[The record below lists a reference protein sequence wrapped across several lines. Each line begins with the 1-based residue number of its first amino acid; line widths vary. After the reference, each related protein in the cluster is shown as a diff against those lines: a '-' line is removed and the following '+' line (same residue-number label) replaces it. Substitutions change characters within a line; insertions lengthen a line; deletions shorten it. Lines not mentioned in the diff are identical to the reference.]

1 MSQGLETGTG
11 SNERAYRPTL
21 HSWTDHA
28 PVPAVDLSGTP
39 QIPVNWTTAVAHD
52 VFVNTLDLTTH
63 GKLKALVDDAVK
75 RHLKDSYG
83 AKPSVLD
90 AHVDY
95 AERKIRDAYSSVP
108 YVRSVSYRQKT
119 DRWVLVIVHENPAKG
134 EAHLALIGKLCDI
147 SRDDALMPV
156 FEPWIIHV
164 SDAGASSP
172 AVEKHII
179 SR

>member
-1 MSQGLETGTG
+1 MS
-11 SNERAYRPTL
+11 S
-21 HSWTDHA
+21 DK
-28 PVPAVDLSGTP
+28 PAVSDSFVTNEITSTLP
-39 QIPVNWTTAVAHD
+39 PVRM
-52 VFVNTLDLTTH
+52 
-63 GKLKALVDDAVK
+63 KVDEDAGG
-75 RHLKDSYG
+75 DSVQG
-83 AKPSVLD
+83 AKPPVRD
-90 AHVDY
+90 MHVDY

-108 YVRSVSYRQKT
+108 YVRSVSYRRRT

-164 SDAGASSP
+164 SDAGASFP
-172 AVEKHII
+172 EVEKHII